1 MKKLFKL
8 DRFSSDSRTFNSFR
22 NVGVGFASQGITY
35 LFGVVNRVVF
45 VRCLTAEY
53 LGVNGLFTN
62 VLSMLSLAEL
72 GIGSAIIFALYK
84 PLSKKN
90 EREVSALMS
99 FYSKAYRA
107 IGLFVAVIGLALL
120 PFMGKIIGEVP
131 DIKENLNVIYLL
143 YLFNTS
149 SSYFF
154 SYKCS
159 LLNADQKN
167 YIVTVASTCTT
178 VLQSVFQWI
187 ILLTTKNFIVY
198 LICQSAF
205 NLLSN
210 IIVSIYVDKHYKY
223 LKLYKKEKL
232 EPNVKKSLFVNVKAL
247 VITKVSGILVNSTD
261 NIIITALNG
270 LGTTGLNSNY
280 VLLTNTLNSILT
292 IIFTGMTGSVG
303 NANATLDKEH
313 QMKLFNS
320 INLLNFWL
328 YGWCSIAFI
337 ILSNDIVEMFFGK
350 EYVLSM
356 SIVIIMAV
364 NFYTVGMQNAVW
376 TFYNT
381 LGLFDHGK
389 YLGLVTGAINIV
401 LSIYLGKI
409 WGLFGILFATFI
421 SRLLTN
427 IWYSPF
433 ALFKYGFTSNI
444 KKYFFKYIFYLVV
457 LIFTLFLNYVATNF
471 EIENGILSLI
481 LKLVICIIV
490 PNLVFFIIFFKT
502 KEFSYIK
509 SKIKFLIGR

>member
-1 MKKLFKL
+1 MKKIFKL
-8 DRFSSDSRTFNSFR
+8 NKLNSDSRTVNSFR
-22 NVGVGFASQGITY
+22 NVSAGFVSQGFTY
-35 LFGVVNRVVF
+35 LFGVINRVVF

-72 GIGSAIIFALYK
+72 GIGSAIVFALYK
-84 PLSKKN
+84 PLSKNN
-90 EREVSALMS
+90 EKEISALMS
-99 FYSKAYRA
+99 FYAKAYKA
-107 IGLFVAVIGLALL
+107 IGLLVAVVGLALL
-120 PFMGKIIGEVP
+120 PFMGKIIGEAP
-131 DIKENLNVIYLL
+131 NIKENLNIIYLL

-167 YIVTVASTCTT
+167 YIVTFISTFTT
-178 VLQSVFQWI
+178 LIQSVIQWI
-187 ILLTTKNFIVY
+187 ILFTIKNFIIY
-198 LICQSAF
+198 LICQSVF
-205 NLLSN
+205 TLLSN
-210 IIVSIYVDKHYKY
+210 IIVSFYVDKHYKY
-223 LKLYKKEKL
+223 LKKYKKEKL
-232 EPNVKKSLFVNVKAL
+232 EPEIKKSLFVNVKAL

-270 LGTTGLNSNY
+270 LSATGLNSNY
-280 VLLTNTLNSILT
+280 VLLTSTLNSILT
-292 IIFTGMTGSVG
+292 VIFTGMTGSVG
-303 NANATLDKEH
+303 NANATLSKEH

-337 ILSNDIVEMFFGK
+337 ILSNDIVEIFFGK

-364 NFYTVGMQNAVW
+364 NFYTVGMQNSVW

-389 YLGLVTGAINIV
+389 YLGLVTGAVNIV
-401 LSIYLGKI
+401 LSIYFGKI

-421 SRLLTN
+421 SRLVTN

-433 ALFKYGFTSNI
+433 ALFKYGLKENI
-444 KKYFFKYIFYLVV
+444 WKYFVTYIKYLLV
-457 LIFTLFLNYVATNF
+457 LIFTLFLNYIATNF
-471 EIENGILSLI
+471 ELGNNILSFI

-490 PNLVFFIIFFKT
+490 PNLVFLIVFFRT

-509 SKIKFLIGR
+509 TKLKFLIGR